1 MKAGRCTIAIVM
13 LNVFPEGVLP
23 GVEERLYPSRDVA
36 SFLEL
41 YTLSTQIDHY
51 CLLNRAQTGWAV
63 AGK

>member
-1 MKAGRCTIAIVM
+1 M
-13 LNVFPEGVLP
+13 LNVFPEGILP

-41 YTLSTQIDHY
+41 YTISTQIDHY